1 MSKFTPSFVST
12 DKKTLFNYQYKNRK
26 IKNNE
31 NISNCLLSNKFKNTM
46 FNMNKQ
52 LSNISLGEKIIYS
65 SRTNKRKIFNDDFIN
80 ELKIVDGENINSFQI
95 CHNESFKIINT
106 KNNYINYNYQLEK
119 ENYKLKENINFLLNK
134 TKKIQYLSLNT
145 IDDKNEIEIL
155 KDLVYQYEI
164 KLKLMEEKYTKLN
177 EENNIL
183 KEKFND
189 IYSKSPSTSRNKILN
204 NRTFLSPQTYSS
216 NFSMTNDSTKENL
229 VKNNND
235 LFTNI
240 TTIKRNSSNIYIK
253 KTPKLTKTN
262 SALNIDNFTYEE
274 KNINPFT
281 LYKNNSIKKIDSK
294 IIRLSIKNN
303 NIPIISNSPPFLY
316 NLPKFNFIKD
326 KNRNEIIAFN
336 ISIQRFSIK
345 NYIEGT
351 SNFNNIYN
359 SFTEHE
365 NDIILSLSN
374 GAIII
379 TGKET
384 NKMFFYNSLNNYMY
398 NLNNLNNSHCKGG
411 IIQYGNN
418 KLICLSGKNNSTVEI
433 YNIKENKWKDL
444 PNMNRAH
451 CESSYII
458 LNNNI
463 LFSFFGFDYEKNL
476 FISDIEYLNLNNTY
490 LNWKIMKIN
499 EKIYIKGHNL
509 FSLYNHYK
517 QNYKIFIIGGENNSF
532 INQGIIE
539 IELIDFKI
547 KYLDGLNK
555 HFKSKNRENKDA
567 EKIIF
572 SNPFFS
578 YFDTITNKKYM
589 YNIDQNLNAHI
600 IDIDTLEHNIYK
612 CHIFS

>member
-26 IKNNE
+26 EKNNE
-31 NISNCLLSNKFKNTM
+31 NISNSLLSNKFKNTM

-517 QNYKIFIIGGENNSF
+517 QNYKIFIIGGENNSY

>member
-26 IKNNE
+26 EKNNE
-31 NISNCLLSNKFKNTM
+31 NISNSLLSNKFKNTM

-433 YNIKENKWKDL
+433 YNIKENKWKYL

>member
-1 MSKFTPSFVST
+1 MSKFKPSFVST
-12 DKKTLFNYQYKNRK
+12 DIKSFINYQYNNKK

-31 NISNCLLSNKFKNTM
+31 SISNSLLSNKFKNTM

-52 LSNISLGEKIIYS
+52 LSNFSLGEKIINS
-65 SRTNKRKIFNDDFIN
+65 SRTNKKKIFNDDFFN
-80 ELKIVDGENINSFQI
+80 DLKIFDDENINLFQI
-95 CHNESFKIINT
+95 CHNESFNIICY
-106 KNNYINYNYQLEK
+106 KKNYINYNYQLEK
-119 ENYKLKENINFLLNK
+119 ENYILKENINFLLNK
-134 TKKIQYLSLNT
+134 NNKIQYLSLNT
-145 IDDKNEIEIL
+145 IEDKNEIEIL
-155 KDLVYQYEI
+155 KDLLYQYEI

-398 NLNNLNNSHCKGG
+398 NLNKLNNSHCKGG
-411 IIQYGNN
+411 IIKYKNK
-418 KLICLSGKNNSTVEI
+418 KLISLSGKNNST
-433 YNIKENKWKDL
+433 
-444 PNMNRAH
+444 
-451 CESSYII
+451 
-458 LNNNI
+458 
-463 LFSFFGFDYEKNL
+463 YE
-476 FISDIEYLNLNNTY
+476 
-490 LNWKIMKIN
+490 
-499 EKIYIKGHNL
+499 
-509 FSLYNHYK
+509 
-517 QNYKIFIIGGENNSF
+517 
-532 INQGIIE
+532 
-539 IELIDFKI
+539 
-547 KYLDGLNK
+547 
-555 HFKSKNRENKDA
+555 
-567 EKIIF
+567 
-572 SNPFFS
+572 
-578 YFDTITNKKYM
+578 M
-589 YNIDQNLNAHI
+589 YNSKKN
-600 IDIDTLEHNIYK
+600 NIYK
-612 CHIFS
+612 LYMY

>member
-26 IKNNE
+26 EKNNE
-31 NISNCLLSNKFKNTM
+31 NISNSLLSNKFKNTM

-119 ENYKLKENINFLLNK
+119 ENYKLKENINFVLNK